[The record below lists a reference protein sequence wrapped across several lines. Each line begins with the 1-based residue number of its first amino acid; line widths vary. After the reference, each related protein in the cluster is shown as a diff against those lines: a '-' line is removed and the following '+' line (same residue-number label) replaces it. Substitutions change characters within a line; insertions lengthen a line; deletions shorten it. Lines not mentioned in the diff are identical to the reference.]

1 MMSIENFM
9 NAFLDSPIQ
18 KIDQEYIDI
27 ESEYKALFGHIVPR
41 EMLPAEVTADAI
53 KSAMLESIKS
63 GKDIVM
69 EKLGAEIN
77 PDYLY

>member
-1 MMSIENFM
+1 MSIENFM

-18 KIDQEYIDI
+18 GIDQEYIDI
-27 ESEYKALFGHIVPR
+27 EFKYKALFGHIVPR

-53 KSAMLESIKS
+53 KSAMLESIKL

-69 EKLGAEIN
+69 EKLLAEVN